1 MDIEGIGGKTV
12 KDFNKMIGTIMKET
26 GFNYEFIV
34 NGLSLEEFEDLY
46 LKCRLKEKL
55 DKKSSDTDK
64 LITKIKNQL
73 GCSHHFAVEIVRNEE
88 TRKMVID
95 GLLDLV
101 NELKALEG

>member
-1 MDIEGIGGKTV
+1 MDIEGLGGITV

-26 GFNYEFIV
+26 GFNYEFVV
-34 NGLSLEEFEDLY
+34 NGLTLKEFEDLY
-46 LKCRLKEKL
+46 LECSKEELVSEKQ
-55 DKKSSDTDK
+55 KTDK
-64 LITKIKNQL
+64 LVTKIKNQL
-73 GCSHHFAVEIVRNEE
+73 GFDHNFAVKVVRDDE

>member
-1 MDIEGIGGKTV
+1 M
-12 KDFNKMIGTIMKET
+12 KDLNKMIGTIMKET

-34 NGLSLEEFEDLY
+34 NGLTLKEFEDLY
-46 LKCRLKEKL
+46 LECSKEELVSEKQ
-55 DKKSSDTDK
+55 KTDK
-64 LITKIKNQL
+64 LVTKLKNQL

-101 NELKALEG
+101 NELKALEVKS

>member
-1 MDIEGIGGKTV
+1 MMKEL
-12 KDFNKMIGTIMKET
+12 NKMIGMIMEQT

-34 NGLSLEEFEDLY
+34 ELPYREFVDLY

-55 DKKSSDTDK
+55 ARKSPDK

-73 GCSHHFAVEIVRNEE
+73 GCSHNFAVKVVRDDE

-95 GLLDLV
+95 GLSDLV
-101 NELKALEG
+101 NELKALEVKS